1 MVVVICQRVMC
12 HVSFLCFLCQMKIS
26 RIFRKYCRKLRKLP
40 ENFVLHR
47 PFCPFFFRQI
57 TLTVLTLILKN
68 NPIQKRFGDRNGKTA
83 WFFGTLQGGQRS
95 GSPTP
100 CPLVLQW
107 DPQGHWKHPAIHIYV
122 AVVPSDTPRWYQRA
136 HLPSMRA
143 YGTRG

>member
-1 MVVVICQRVMC
+1 MPKGDVPRFFFVFFVPNEDIQD
-12 HVSFLCFLCQMKIS
+12 IS
-26 RIFRKYCRKLRKLP
+26 EILQKTAEIAGK
-40 ENFVLHR
+40 
-47 PFCPFFFRQI
+47 FCPSSAFLSFFFRQI